1 MTDVVIIGAG
11 VAGLAAAGALRRRGA
26 SVQVIEAGTRPG
38 GRAWTSTPPALSGVP
53 FDHGAAW
60 LHAAE
65 ANPLVPLA
73 QAAAF
78 PVLDAD
84 ARRSRHLR
92 RDGSAATAAD
102 LAAYRAAYDALTEA
116 AAARAMSGAPDTTLA
131 AALAAPG
138 TEPDTYPWA
147 PTVAAWE
154 GAIIAAADADALS
167 LADWHANALHGRNL
181 SVPDGLGSLVRAV
194 LEPAAGTLALA
205 TPARR
210 VRWQEKTGVAVE
222 TPRGT
227 LAARA
232 VIVTVSTGVLAAGAI
247 GFDPPLPARIE
258 AAIGALP
265 MGLLSKV
272 ALRAAGADRLG
283 LPDSASVFGQVSGEA
298 RMVFHAWPFGR
309 DHVIGFIGGRAAWAL
324 ARAGAAAAEDFARA
338 ELAALLGH
346 GAARAFAPGAV
357 VTAWGTDPPFL
368 GAYCYAR
375 PGGAAARRALAEPL
389 GGGRLVFAGEA
400 CHAGF
405 GGTVAGAFLSG
416 VEAAQAVAF
425 S

>member
-1 MTDVVIIGAG
+1 MTDVVVIGAG

-26 SVQVIEAGTRPG
+26 SVRVIEAGMRPG
-38 GRAWTSTPPALSGVP
+38 GRAWTSTPPVLGGVP
-53 FDHGAAW
+53 FDHGAAG

-73 QAAAF
+73 CAALI

-84 ARRSRHLR
+84 ARRSRRLR
-92 RDGSAATAAD
+92 VDGRAATVD
-102 LAAYRAAYDALTEA
+102 ELAGYAAAYDALTTA
-116 AAARAMSGAPDTTLA
+116 AAARATSDGPDMTLA

-138 TEPDTYPWA
+138 AERWA

-167 LADWHANALHGRNL
+167 LADWRANALHGRNL
-181 SVPDGLGSLVRAV
+181 SVPDGLGALVRAV
-194 LEPAAGTLALA
+194 LEPAAGPVALG

-210 VRWQEKTGVAVE
+210 IRWHEKAGVVVE

-232 VIVTVSTGVLAAGAI
+232 AIVTVSTGVLAAGSI
-247 GFDPPLPARIE
+247 GFDPPLPARLE
-258 AAIGALP
+258 DAIGALP

-272 ALRAAGADRLG
+272 ALRAAGADRLD
-283 LPDSASVFGQVSGEA
+283 LPDSASVFGEVRGEA

-309 DHVIGFIGGRAAWAL
+309 DHVIGFVGGRSAWAL
-324 ARAGAAAAEDFARA
+324 ARAGAAAADDFARA

-346 GAARAFAPGAV
+346 RAARAFAPGAA
-357 VTAWGTDPPFL
+357 VTEWGTDEQFL

-375 PGGAAARRALAEPL
+375 PGGAAARRVLAQPL
-389 GGGRLVFAGEA
+389 GDGRLVFAGEA
-400 CHAGF
+400 CHAGL

-416 VEAAQAVAF
+416 VEAAGTIAL

>member
-1 MTDVVIIGAG
+1 MTDVVVIGAG

-26 SVQVIEAGTRPG
+26 SVRVIEAGPRPG
-38 GRAWTSTPPALSGVP
+38 GRAWTSTPPVLGGVP

-78 PVLDAD
+78 PALDAD

-92 RDGSAATAAD
+92 RDGSAASAED

-116 AAARAMSGAPDTTLA
+116 AAARALSGAPDTTLA

-138 TEPDTYPWA
+138 TEAWA

-194 LEPAAGTLALA
+194 LEPAAGQVALV
-205 TPARR
+205 TPATR

-227 LAARA
+227 LTARA

-247 GFDPPLPARIE
+247 GFDPPLPAPIE
-258 AAIGALP
+258 AAIAALP

-309 DHVIGFIGGRAAWAL
+309 DHVVGFIGGRAAWAL

-346 GAARAFAPGAV
+346 RAAQALAPGAV
-357 VTAWGTDPPFL
+357 VTEWGTDQPFL

>member
-1 MTDVVIIGAG
+1 MTDVVVIGAG
-11 VAGLAAAGALRRRGA
+11 VAGLAAAGALRRRGV
-26 SVQVIEAGTRPG
+26 SVRVIEAGNRSG
-38 GRAWTSTPPALSGVP
+38 GRAWTNTPPVLGGVP

-73 QAAAF
+73 HAAAI

-84 ARRSRHLR
+84 ARRSRNLR
-92 RDGSAATAAD
+92 LGGRAATAD
-102 LAAYRAAYDALTEA
+102 ELAAYRAAYDALTAA
-116 AAARAMSGAPDTTLA
+116 AAARAMSDAPDTTLA

-138 TEPDTYPWA
+138 AELWA

-181 SVPDGLGSLVRAV
+181 SVPDGLGTLVRAV
-194 LEPAAGTLALA
+194 LEPAAGPVALA

-210 VRWQEKTGVAVE
+210 IRWHEKAGVVVE
-222 TPRGT
+222 TPRGS

-232 VIVTVSTGVLAAGAI
+232 AIVTVSTGVLAAGAI
-247 GFDPPLPARIE
+247 GFDPPLPAPIE
-258 AAIGALP
+258 EAIGALP
-265 MGLLSKV
+265 MGLLSKI

-283 LPDSASVFGQVSGEA
+283 LPESASVFGQVSGEA

-309 DHVIGFIGGRAAWAL
+309 DHVIGFIGGRGAWAL
-324 ARAGAAAAEDFARA
+324 ARAGAVAAEDFARA

-346 GAARAFAPGAV
+346 RAARAFAPGAV
-357 VTAWGTDPPFL
+357 VTDWGTDPQFF

-375 PGGAAARRALAEPL
+375 PGWAGARRALAEPL
-389 GGGRLVFAGEA
+389 GSGRLIFAGEA
-400 CHAGF
+400 CHSAF

-416 VEAAQAVAF
+416 VEAAGAIAL